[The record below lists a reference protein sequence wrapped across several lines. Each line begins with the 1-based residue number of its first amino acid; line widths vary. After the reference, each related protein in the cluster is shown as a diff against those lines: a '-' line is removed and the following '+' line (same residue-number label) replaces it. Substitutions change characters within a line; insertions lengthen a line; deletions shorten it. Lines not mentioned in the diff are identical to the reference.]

1 MFIIG
6 TRNSMK
12 RGIREIYEKKRLVKE
27 YMDYSINE
35 NEMHGAFNSWEIAM
49 DVMSKME
56 NDNIELSNDIICEVM
71 NAAYE
76 CGKL

>member
-6 TRNSMK
+6 TRNNMK

-27 YMDYSINE
+27 YMDYSVNE
-35 NEMHGAFNSWEIAM
+35 VHGAFSSWEIAI

-56 NDNIELSNDIICEVM
+56 DDNIELSNDIMCEVM